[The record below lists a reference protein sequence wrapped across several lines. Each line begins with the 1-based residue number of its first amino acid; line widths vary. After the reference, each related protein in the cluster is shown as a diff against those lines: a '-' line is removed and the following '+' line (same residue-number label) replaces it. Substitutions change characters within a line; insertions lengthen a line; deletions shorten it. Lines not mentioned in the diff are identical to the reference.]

1 MLEEIDQSGR
11 PVDEPQG
18 FELLQE
24 LERNTPEEIRRQ
36 RAHFRIVLRSKVLLS
51 PGNASEAMK
60 FKWQGVTGDI
70 SQGGCKALF
79 PMPIGVG
86 DVYRL
91 DFRQGPMG
99 LSILFARCIRCREVR
114 EDAYEAGFRFFTPVS
129 LSDVEAKSD
138 TAATG
143 ETSNSAN

>member
-1 MLEEIDQSGR
+1 MLEELGQPGSPGG
-11 PVDEPQG
+11 EPQG

-36 RAHFRIVLRSKVLLS
+36 RAHFRIVIKSKVVLL
-51 PGNASEAMK
+51 PGNASDATK

-91 DFRQGPMG
+91 DFHQGPTG

-114 EDAYEAGFRFFTPVS
+114 EDAYEAGFRFFAPVA
-129 LSDVEAKSD
+129 LSDVKTTEVMAQAGPAVD
-138 TAATG
+138 PAD
-143 ETSNSAN
+143 